1 MSKAKKFGAR
11 KQKATAEK
19 EKALNSQAEQKEQE
33 REARAAKKEW
43 QDAAR
48 AAKKEQENAAR
59 AAKKEQDKAARD
71 ERQARREQRQ
81 DGQPSLEEEER
92 TMRRI
97 NLPPTNW
104 NDLLNHCARVVHS
117 MSLASP
123 SDNVTARTVK
133 AFGKAVAARWSGYVS
148 GLRRSH
154 QEGFSS
160 ADAETG
166 PSTGNSASPI
176 NREETDT
183 PISAPKL
190 ESNVEF
196 TFDELE
202 GMLFA
207 YAGSMETYEY
217 DSTLL
222 VTILESLVV
231 DAINSPKC
239 KKVRDMVLRTIQQIK
254 EVKSGVKKE
263 EDPEE
268 PCLSSPDPRMTRA
281 MSREPKTEEPEEI
294 GLTHIDRLVDGDILA
309 DITLLLAEYKKT
321 LVRILALTT
330 SLSTNSFSG
339 TRTQSNDGKDFAKL
353 DAVMNS
359 LWMCPP
365 APSFDPKQPPR
376 DLEEFKA
383 RIAPW
388 ILKAIERLSRATT
401 RYEASLDAVVGSL
414 LACNFTADGGFS
426 LRAQWKLN
434 EPLYACA
441 DTNTVS
447 IGRDSLER
455 EVTDN
460 FIIPEFVIMCVDD
473 GGRIINVIL
482 VVEDKRT
489 DNPVPQLR
497 NYALRLKEY
506 HDLVGL
512 GCRLAPAT
520 QGDGVQAL
528 ICRYDIKDEFG
539 PQYKTN
545 DDASFWYSI
554 TNDFILETLFD
565 LCVANWRLADNKVK
579 AT

>member
-1 MSKAKKFGAR
+1 MPRSKKTGAR
-11 KQKATAEK
+11 NQKAMADK
-19 EKALNSQAEQKEQE
+19 EKALAVRAVQNEQAEAA
-33 REARAAKKEW
+33 REAKKELK
-43 QDAAR
+43 DAAR
-48 AAKKEQENAAR
+48 AAKKDQENAAR

-71 ERQARREQRQ
+71 ARQARREQRQ

-92 TMRRI
+92 TIRRI
-97 NLPPTNW
+97 NLPPTTW

-148 GLRRSH
+148 YQLLFRSF
-154 QEGFSS
+154 EE
-160 ADAETG
+160 A
-166 PSTGNSASPI
+166 
-176 NREETDT
+176 NREGEVQ
-183 PISAPKL
+183 PMRKLAPKL
-190 ESNVEF
+190 EPNVEF

-207 YAGSMETYEY
+207 YAGSMETY
-217 DSTLL
+217 D
-222 VTILESLVV
+222 
-231 DAINSPKC
+231 PKC

-263 EDPEE
+263 EDPKE

-321 LVRILALTT
+321 LVRLLVPNL
-330 SLSTNSFSG
+330 SLRTNSFAD
-339 TRTQSNDGKDFAKL
+339 TRPQSNDGKDFTKL
-353 DAVMNS
+353 DTVMNS
-359 LWMCPP
+359 LWKCPP

-376 DLEEFKA
+376 DLDEFKA

-388 ILKAIERLSRATT
+388 VPKAVERLSRATT

-414 LACNFTADGGFS
+414 LACNFTAEGGFS

-447 IGRDSLER
+447 NGRDSLER
-455 EVTDN
+455 EVSGN

-473 GGRIINVIL
+473 SGKIIKIIL

-489 DNPVPQLR
+489 ASPILQLR
-497 NYALRLKEY
+497 KYALWLAKEY
-506 HDLVGL
+506 PDVVGL

-520 QGDGVQAL
+520 EGDGVQAL
-528 ICRYDIKDEFG
+528 ICRSDREGGFG
-539 PQYKTN
+539 LQYKTS

-554 TNDFILETLFD
+554 TDDFILETLFD
-565 LCVANWRLADNKVK
+565 LCVANWRLADTKMK
-579 AT
+579 AN

>member
-11 KQKATAEK
+11 KQKDTAET
-19 EKALNSQAEQKEQE
+19 EKVLNAQAEQKDQE
-33 REARAAKKEW
+33 REARATKKEW

-71 ERQARREQRQ
+71 ERQARRERRQ

-148 GLRRSH
+148 YQLLFRSF
-154 QEGFSS
+154 EE
-160 ADAETG
+160 A
-166 PSTGNSASPI
+166 
-176 NREETDT
+176 NREGAVQ
-183 PISAPKL
+183 PMRKLAPKL

-207 YAGSMETYEY
+207 YAGSMETY
-217 DSTLL
+217 D
-222 VTILESLVV
+222 
-231 DAINSPKC
+231 PKC
-239 KKVRDMVLRTIQQIK
+239 KKVREMVLRTIQQIK

-294 GLTHIDRLVDGDILA
+294 DLTHIDRLVDGDILA

-321 LVRILALTT
+321 LVRILSLTK
-330 SLSTNSFSG
+330 SLGTNSFADNRS
-339 TRTQSNDGKDFAKL
+339 QSNDGKDFAKL
-353 DAVMNS
+353 DTVMNS
-359 LWMCPP
+359 LWKCPP

-376 DLEEFKA
+376 DLDEFKA

-401 RYEASLDAVVGSL
+401 RYEASLDAVVGSF

-460 FIIPEFVIMCVDD
+460 FVIPEFVIMCVDD

-489 DNPVPQLR
+489 ANPVFQLQ

-506 HDLVGL
+506 RNLVGL

-520 QGDGVQAL
+520 EGDGVQAL
-528 ICRYDIKDEFG
+528 ICRYDDEDDFVLH
-539 PQYKTN
+539 YKTQ
-545 DDASFWYSI
+545 DAAHVDFWYSI
-554 TNDFILETLFD
+554 TDDFILKTLFD
-565 LCVANWRLADNKVK
+565 LCVANWRLADKKVN
-579 AT
+579 